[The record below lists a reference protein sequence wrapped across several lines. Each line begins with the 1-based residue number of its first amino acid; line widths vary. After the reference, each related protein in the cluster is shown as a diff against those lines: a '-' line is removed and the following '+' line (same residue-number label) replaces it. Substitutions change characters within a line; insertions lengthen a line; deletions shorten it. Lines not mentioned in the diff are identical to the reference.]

1 MDRQV
6 VFRDRQELQADDLNN
21 VEAFADRNFGHVI
34 TDAITGERQVTGMA
48 LSQATTT
55 SIEVDAGRLWSGDT
69 GEIFALDAATT
80 LSVFSYLP
88 VTDQRYLAVSVAGNE
103 QDTDSEPRDFLVDL
117 QTGETEP
124 STVAMERARVAV
136 PYITAGV
143 ESTQP
148 QKPAA
153 PTGHTLLGYVKLDSS
168 GIVEI
173 EQASNRGLPQ
183 LNAVNTR
190 VTSLEAWRTVAQPR
204 IATLSSDV
212 ADLANRVQGLSGRA
226 QVQAVAL
233 DVARLKELSNLP
245 DTYSDWGADNFL
257 DSEESDT
264 DNADWYAR
272 VEEGVRFP
280 FAGATEQQLALFNSL
295 TPDVVVTNG
304 LCLPAYNDIIRL
316 QTTGYAGELSISQYQ
331 SQSYTIKQGTIAR
344 QRRRYGPTRRVC
356 INSRWW
362 QTGTYDPATQVFHR
376 DGETWEVGGGYE
388 EGNYH
393 NFFRVQQFWT
403 DSWEEAYWYVDTTD
417 VTISGAQVAQT
428 VLQAQNG
435 WSTGVDLYF
444 TQTDNSGVVYLHLCE
459 TANGVPD
466 LDKCIAS
473 TSVNAADLNVY
484 PAKTAFN
491 WTRPAFVEAGKRY
504 ALVITTTG
512 DHYAAIVSGTQ
523 YTQGTLFYSMDG
535 AYYQGDFTK
544 DLMMDLRFADF
555 VNPRTVV
562 ELDPISLSGG
572 IADLDLLAEIV
583 EPQSTS
589 LVLEYQKSGSGAWF
603 PVQAST
609 ADELTGLPALLNL
622 RAVFIGSSDLMPGI
636 MLTGSRLRAQREALT
651 FDHWSEVQTPASQTD
666 DVKVS
671 VLIEGWEPA
680 RHTLTCKLIDPSG
693 PTTYTASSS
702 NDTTEGNAIR
712 REFVFAPVPSTGIT
726 SFQIRL
732 EGSTDNALVPFHVS
746 ERTYYSVAA

>member
-21 VEAFADRNFGHVI
+21 VEEFTDRNFGHVI

-48 LSQATTT
+48 LSQETTT
-55 SIEVDAGRLWSGDT
+55 SLEVDAGRLWSGDT
-69 GEIFALDAATT
+69 GEIFSLDAAAA

-88 VTDQRYLAVSVAGNE
+88 VTDERYLAISVAGNE

-143 ESTQP
+143 ESASP

-153 PTGHTLLGYVKLDSS
+153 PTGHTLLGYAKLNPG

-173 EQASNRGLPQ
+173 EQATNRELPQ
-183 LNAVNTR
+183 LNTVNTR
-190 VTSLEAWRTVAQPR
+190 VVSLESWRTLAQPR

-212 ADLANRVQGLSGRA
+212 SDLAARVHGLAGTTEMRD
-226 QVQAVAL
+226 VAR
-233 DVARLKELSNLP
+233 DVARLKEIANLP
-245 DTYSDWGADNFL
+245 DMYSDWGADNFL

-264 DNADWYAR
+264 DNIDWHAR
-272 VEEGVRFP
+272 TEEGVRFP
-280 FAGATEQQLALFNSL
+280 WAGQTEQQLALFNSL
-295 TPDVVVTNG
+295 TTDVTVTNG
-304 LCLPAYNDIIRL
+304 LCLPAYNEVIRL
-316 QTTGYAGELSISQYQ
+316 QTAGYAGELSISQYQ

-344 QRRRYGPTRRVC
+344 QRRRYGPTRTVC
-356 INSRWW
+356 INARWW
-362 QTGTYDPATQVFHR
+362 QTGTYDPAEQVFR
-376 DGETWEVGGGYE
+376 KDGETWEVLGLE
-388 EGNYH
+388 EGEPLHHWN
-393 NFFRVQQFWT
+393 RIRRFWVDRWT
-403 DSWEEAYWYVDTTD
+403 ETYWYVDTTD
-417 VTISGAQVAQT
+417 VNISGAQVSQT

-435 WSTGVDLYF
+435 WTTGVDLYF
-444 TQTDNSGVVYLHLCE
+444 TQTASSGVVYLHLCE

-466 LDKCIAS
+466 LNKSIAS
-473 TSVNAADLNVY
+473 TSVNAADLNLY
-484 PAKTAFN
+484 PTKTAFN
-491 WTRPAFVEAGKRY
+491 WARPAFVEAGKRY

-512 DHYAAIVSGTQ
+512 DHYVAIVSGTQ

-562 ELDPISLSGG
+562 ELDPVSLSGG
-572 IADLDLLAEIV
+572 IADVDLLAEIV

-589 LVLEYQKSGSGAWF
+589 MILEYQKSGAGAWF
-603 PVQAST
+603 PMEAAT
-609 ADELTGLPALLNL
+609 ADELIGLPALLNL

-636 MLTGSRLRAQREALT
+636 MLTGSRLQANRPNLS
-651 FDHWSEVQTPASQTD
+651 FDHWSEQQTLASASDNIQVQ
-666 DVKVS
+666 
-671 VLIEGWEPA
+671 VLIEDWDPA
-680 RHTLTCKLIDPSG
+680 RHTLTCTLVDG
-693 PTTYTASSS
+693 GTTYTADSST
-702 NDTTEGNAIR
+702 DAVEGAAIR
-712 REFVFAPVPSTGIT
+712 RTFLFTPEDGVGIT
-726 SFQIRL
+726 TFQVRL
-732 EGSTDNALVPFHVS
+732 EGTTDNALVPYHVS
-746 ERTYYSVAA
+746 ERTHVAI